1 MERVAG
7 ERLLVARRMFFVL
20 VAVVG
25 SVGVLVLG
33 VQGQAQALA
42 PHPPDATL
50 KQGNRFL
57 QHGYL
62 STYFWIDVVAD
73 GPLEY
78 PSAVLVEPGTQ
89 LYIRLSENRCPERFR
104 LRSRTS
110 GRIDTFLRPVVRD
123 GKIVAWDAYFRLKRA
138 DSHYY
143 LNASGVWQGR
153 GERGGDAY
161 WQFHV
166 ETRS

>member
-7 ERLLVARRMFFVL
+7 ERLSVARRMFFVL

-25 SVGVLVLG
+25 SVGVFVVG

-42 PHPPDATL
+42 PHPPEATL
-50 KQGNRFL
+50 KQGNRVL
-57 QHGYL
+57 QHG
-62 STYFWIDVVAD
+62 SMMPYFWINRVADVV
-73 GPLEY
+73 PQH
-78 PSAVLVEPGTQ
+78 PSAVPVEPGTQ
-89 LYIRLSENRCPERFR
+89 LYIRLSENRCPERFW

-110 GRIDTFLRPVVRD
+110 GRIDPTLLPVVRD
-123 GKIVAWDAYFRLKRA
+123 GKIVAWDAYFSLRRP
-138 DSHYY
+138 DRHYH
-143 LNASGVWQGR
+143 LRASGIWEGR
-153 GERGGDAY
+153 GGGYGDVG